1 MVFFPHESNHESNR
15 QSRHW
20 GNQTEG
26 GGNGFTDRIPEV
38 GVGETHVKGGVKET
52 INTVLKNIFDAHIL
66 TPTTD
71 TVLFKHHIVRNLSVA
86 K

>member
-1 MVFFPHESNHESNR
+1 M
-15 QSRHW
+15 
-20 GNQTEG
+20 
-26 GGNGFTDRIPEV
+26 
-38 GVGETHVKGGVKET
+38 GETHVKGGVKET